1 MEDFILAFSVVF
13 PLFLYM
19 AAGWLIRRAGILET
33 STFKSLNGMIFKI
46 FIPIMLFVNIYQSD
60 FTSALNVPLL
70 LYTMAAVFIIYLA
83 LCFLVP

>member
-33 STFKSLNGMIFKI
+33 ATFKSLNG
-46 FIPIMLFVNIYQSD
+46 
-60 FTSALNVPLL
+60 
-70 LYTMAAVFIIYLA
+70 
-83 LCFLVP
+83 